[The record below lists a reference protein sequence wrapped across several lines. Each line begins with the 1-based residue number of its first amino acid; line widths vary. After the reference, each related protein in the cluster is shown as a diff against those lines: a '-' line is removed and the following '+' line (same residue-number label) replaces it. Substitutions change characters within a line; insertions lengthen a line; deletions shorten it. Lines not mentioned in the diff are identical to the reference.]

1 MTISVSGF
9 DKCTCNQTENPNH
22 VHGWEPA
29 PRSLRF
35 ALRPFRLVECRI
47 GHGNAGSINES
58 ELPPMP
64 EIPLRD
70 MLLHSINEMCVD
82 LIQHV
87 EGQFVACLAIG
98 AGGLAD
104 RRAFS
109 ACRFA
114 SQEGREGANRLAT
127 GAIGRLNLMEKSP
140 ENDIQGK
147 NATASLYSKCVLRKQ
162 FIWNVG
168 GKKPCGDGKR
178 NSLARTWQK
187 PLLPLK
193 LEVFQKEEDRNI

>member
-1 MTISVSGF
+1 
-9 DKCTCNQTENPNH
+9 
-22 VHGWEPA
+22 
-29 PRSLRF
+29 
-35 ALRPFRLVECRI
+35 
-47 GHGNAGSINES
+47 
-58 ELPPMP
+58 MP
-64 EIPLRD
+64 EIPLWD

-87 EGQFVACLAIG
+87 EGEFIAGLAIG

-127 GAIGRLNLMEKSP
+127 GAIGRLNLMEKTP

-147 NATASLYSKCVLRKQ
+147 NAMASLDSKCVLRK
-162 FIWNVG
+162 
-168 GKKPCGDGKR
+168 
-178 NSLARTWQK
+178 
-187 PLLPLK
+187 
-193 LEVFQKEEDRNI
+193 